1 MSLITLDPEHEYEE
15 VTYNLGGVFIDMMA
29 GRYIINVLEPKQWS
43 EDIED
48 SGEDDVPV
56 AFKQSTVLAQH
67 ISFLKDFFKTYKAF
81 TEEQIDTL
89 EIMLVKVY
97 QRFTINEKTDL
108 SVLES

>member
-15 VTYNLGGVFIDMMA
+15 VTSNLGGVFIDMMA

-67 ISFLKDFFKTYKAF
+67 ISFYRRANRYVRNYVGKG
-81 TEEQIDTL
+81 
-89 EIMLVKVY
+89 
-97 QRFTINEKTDL
+97 L
-108 SVLES
+108 SKIQH

>member
-1 MSLITLDPEHEYEE
+1 MNMKKY
-15 VTYNLGGVFIDMMA
+15 YNLGGIFIDMMA

-67 ISFLKDFFKTYKAF
+67 ISFLKDFSRHIRRLQKSKS
-81 TEEQIDTL
+81 I
-89 EIMLVKVY
+89 
-97 QRFTINEKTDL
+97 R
-108 SVLES
+108 